1 MFLALLELRAARGRF
16 LLMGSVVVLVAALVG
31 IVSGFTTG
39 LGDDTVS
46 ALRRLPATHVAF
58 ASGSD
63 SDQFARGLVDAR
75 TAEDWGREAGAEASP
90 LGVTITRGTT
100 GRGTEVD
107 LAAFGVVPGAF
118 TDPGADDGG
127 RLDPARPDGV
137 VVSRQLLDEGVRIG
151 DALVVDRLGIRLHVV
166 GATGRSSYG
175 HVPVAYMTADT
186 WRRVRFTAPGAA
198 SAVPGAASAAPS
210 AASAAPGAASAA
222 PAGLPAQYSAV
233 ALRLPE
239 GTDGAALAA
248 ADRRHDTTT
257 VPLETAFAAAPGYDG
272 ERLTMT
278 SIQTFLFLI
287 APLVV
292 GAFFAVW
299 TVQRTP
305 ELALLRAMGASRRR
319 LLGHTLA
326 QAAVV
331 VATGTAV
338 GAALAA
344 GVGLLVGEQV
354 PFSLPAGTLT
364 ATMLAVAVVG
374 LAGSALTLRR
384 VATVDPMTLLGA
396 GR

>member
-58 ASGSD
+58 ASGAA
-63 SDQFARGLVDAR
+63 SDQFARGLVDDR
-75 TAEDWGREAGAEASP
+75 TLAGWDREPDTDATP
-90 LGVTITRGTT
+90 LGVALTRGTT
-100 GRGTEVD
+100 GRGVEVD
-107 LAAFGVVPGAF
+107 LAAFGVAPGAF
-118 TDPGADDGG
+118 TDPGADDGAP
-127 RLDPARPDGV
+127 LDAARPDGI
-137 VVSRQLLDEGVRIG
+137 VVSRQLVNEGVRVG
-151 DALVVDRLGIRLHVV
+151 DTLAVDRLGITLEVV
-166 GATGRSSYG
+166 GTTGRSSYG
-175 HVPVAYMTADT
+175 HVPVAYVTTDT
-186 WRRVRFTAPGAA
+186 WRRVRFT
-198 SAVPGAASAAPS
+198 VPGAE
-210 AASAAPGAASAA
+210 GL
-222 PAGLPAQYSAV
+222 PADLPAQYSAL
-233 ALRLPE
+233 ALRLPADAD
-239 GTDGAALAA
+239 GTALAA
-248 ADRRHDTTT
+248 ADGRHGTAT
-257 VPLETAFAAAPGYDG
+257 VPLEDAFAAAPGYDG

-331 VATGTAV
+331 VVAGTAA
-338 GAALAA
+338 GGALASA
-344 GVGLLVGEQV
+344 VGLLVGEQV
-354 PFSLPAGTLT
+354 PFSLPATTLA
-364 ATMLAVAVVG
+364 ATMGAVAAVG

-384 VATVDPMTLLGA
+384 VTTVDPMTMLGA
-396 GR
+396 AR

>member
-1 MFLALLELRAARGRF
+1 MFLALLELKAARGRF

-46 ALRRLPATHVAF
+46 ALRRLPATHIAF
-58 ASGSD
+58 AAGSA
-63 SDQFARGLVDAR
+63 SDQFARGLIDAP
-75 TAEDWGREAGAEASP
+75 TADGWRKDPAVESAEATP
-90 LGVTITRGTT
+90 LGVSITRGTT
-100 GRGTEVD
+100 SRGTEVD
-107 LAAFGVVPGAF
+107 LAAFGVEPGAF
-118 TDPGADDGG
+118 TDPGADDGTP
-127 RLDPARPDGV
+127 LDAATPLGV
-137 VVSRQLLDEGVRIG
+137 VVSRQLADEGVRIG
-151 DALVVDRLGIRLHVV
+151 DTLVVDRLGIRLAVV
-166 GATGRSSYG
+166 GTTGRSSYG
-175 HVPVAYMTADT
+175 HVPVAYVTTDT
-186 WRRVRFTAPGAA
+186 WRRIRFT
-198 SAVPGAASAAPS
+198 VPGAKA
-210 AASAAPGAASAA
+210 
-222 PAGLPAQYSAV
+222 LPADLPLQYSAM

-239 GTDGAALAA
+239 DADSTTLAA
-248 ADRRHDTTT
+248 ADRRHGTTT
-257 VPLETAFAAAPGYDG
+257 VPLEKAFAAAPGYEG

-331 VATGTAV
+331 VAAGTAA
-338 GAALAA
+338 GAALAST
-344 GVGLLVGEQV
+344 VGLLVGGQV
-354 PFSLPAGTLT
+354 PFSLPASTL
-364 ATMLAVAVVG
+364 ATTMAAVALVG

-384 VATVDPMTLLGA
+384 VTTVDPMTMLGA
-396 GR
+396 AR